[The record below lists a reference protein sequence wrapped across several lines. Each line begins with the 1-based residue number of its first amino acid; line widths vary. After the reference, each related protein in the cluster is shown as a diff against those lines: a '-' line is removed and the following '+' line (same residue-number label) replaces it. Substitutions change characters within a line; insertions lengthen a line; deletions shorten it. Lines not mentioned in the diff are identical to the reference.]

1 MQATHDDR
9 HRCAQNADHFARNSP
24 FSALFSEVVCTL
36 GTTPPQT
43 VISPPPKGGNGVI
56 RDPTRRQP
64 APNAAKPPLSPAWKP
79 SQSLQALSAVPA
91 GDGIQAT
98 VDKGGATAK
107 QNSPSTSHT
116 APLPA
121 QNSPDTSHTA
131 PPRYKTRPAHPF
143 SPHVRYKTRPAHP
156 FSPHARYKTRP
167 AHPFS
172 PHVRYKT
179 RPAHPFSPHV
189 RYKTRPARSKWLFL
203 ACFARAWRTFYRFRR
218 QQAVQGELS
227 TAVAANKPSMA
238 NFLPNTSWMR
248 GQHTQQHT
256 KPHRHKGLQ
265 RNQRVTA
272 VTTPGKVARNSIPS
286 TLNRSPEALKFR
298 RRGFTV

>member
-64 APNAAKPPLSPAWKP
+64 ASNAAKPPLSPAWKP

-91 GDGIQAT
+91 GDGIPAT

-116 APLPA
+116 APPPV
-121 QNSPDTSHTA
+121 QNSPSTPLLTACAVQNSPSTSHTA
-131 PPRYKTRPAHPF
+131 PIPVQN
-143 SPHVRYKTRPAHP
+143 SPGTPLL
-156 FSPHARYKTRP
+156 T
-167 AHPFS
+167 
-172 PHVRYKT
+172 
-179 RPAHPFSPHV
+179 
-189 RYKTRPARSKWLFL
+189 
-203 ACFARAWRTFYRFRR
+203 AC
-218 QQAVQGELS
+218 AVQNSPCSPKKAQFGVFC
-227 TAVAANKPSMA
+227 ARMA
-238 NFLPNTSWMR
+238 NFLPFSPPTSQAGR
-248 GQHTQQHT
+248 TLYRIQAGCGAAHT
-256 KPHRHKGLQ
+256 
-265 RNQRVTA
+265 TA
-272 VTTPGKVARNSIPS
+272 HQATP
-286 TLNRSPEALKFR
+286 T
-298 RRGFTV
+298 

>member
-116 APLPA
+116 APPRYKTHPA
-121 QNSPDTSHTA
+121 QVARPH
-131 PPRYKTRPAHPF
+131 PRYKTRPA
-143 SPHVRYKTRPAHP
+143 RP
-156 FSPHARYKTRP
+156 KRP
-167 AHPFS
+167 N
-172 PHVRYKT
+172 
-179 RPAHPFSPHV
+179 
-189 RYKTRPARSKWLFL
+189 L
-203 ACFARAWRTFYRFRR
+203 ACFARAGRTFYRCHR
-218 QQAVQGELS
+218 QQAEHGELS
-227 TAVAANKPSMA
+227 TEYKLDAGPA
-238 NFLPNTSWMR
+238 
-248 GQHTQQHT
+248 HT
-256 KPHRHKGLQ
+256 
-265 RNQRVTA
+265 TA
-272 VTTPGKVARNSIPS
+272 HQATP
-286 TLNRSPEALKFR
+286 T
-298 RRGFTV
+298 